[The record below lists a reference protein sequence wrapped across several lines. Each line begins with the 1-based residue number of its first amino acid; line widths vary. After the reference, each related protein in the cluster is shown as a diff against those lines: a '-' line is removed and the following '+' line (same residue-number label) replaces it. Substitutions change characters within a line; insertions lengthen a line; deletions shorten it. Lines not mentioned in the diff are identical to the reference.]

1 LAPSD
6 KENQQLRGT
15 LSAKESTRVEYG
27 KTLAK
32 LGEQYPDIVALDADL
47 SGSTQTHHFAKAFP
61 DRFFNLGIAE
71 QDLMGT
77 AAGLALGGKIP
88 FASTFAMFA
97 TGRAWEQIRQTIAYG
112 NVNVKIVASHGG
124 VTVGEDGGS
133 HQALE
138 DLALMRILP
147 NMVVLVPADGPETRA
162 MVRWA
167 ADWRGPVYIRTG
179 RMPVPVLYGDDYRF
193 APGRGSI
200 LREGDDVTLVGL
212 GVMVHECLNAA
223 EQLARGGLSARVV
236 NLSCLKPLDWE
247 LLVDSARRT
256 GAVVT
261 AEEHMVT
268 GGLGSAVSEVLGE
281 HCPVPLTRLGV
292 RDTFGISGKPEL
304 LLKHYGLTVDDLVAA
319 AIQVWRRKT
328 ANGRELGPGFPS
340 AAALREKSK

>member
-1 LAPSD
+1 M
-6 KENQQLRGT
+6 
-15 LSAKESTRVEYG
+15 SAKESTRVEYG

-32 LGEQYPDIVALDADL
+32 LGEEYPDIVVLDADL
-47 SGSTQTHHFAKAFP
+47 SGSTQTKHFAQVFK
-61 DRFFNLGIAE
+61 DRFFNMGIAE

-112 NVNVKIVASHGG
+112 NLNVKIVASHGG

-162 MVRWA
+162 MTRWA
-167 ADWRGPVYIRTG
+167 AAYQGPVYMRTG
-179 RMPVPVLYGDDYRF
+179 RLALPVIYDDSYRF
-193 APGRGSI
+193 ELGRGSV
-200 LREGDDVTLVGL
+200 LRLGGDVTLMGL
-212 GVMVHECLNAA
+212 GVMVHACLEAA
-223 EQLARGGLSARVV
+223 DLLAGAGIAARVV

-247 LLVDSARRT
+247 LVVACARET

-261 AEEHMVT
+261 AEEHMVA
-268 GGLGSAVSEVLGE
+268 GALGSAVSEILSE
-281 HCPVPLTRLGV
+281 HYPVPVKRIGL

-304 LLKHYGLTVDDLVAA
+304 LLKHFGLTAADVAA
-319 AIQVWRRKT
+319 AARQVIARK
-328 ANGRELGPGFPS
+328 
-340 AAALREKSK
+340 